1 MLERTTTI
9 SPFIAVTSKL
19 GGIKLYTRVS
29 AWRKPSNINKSAH
42 AKRVNEKQMMEES
55 NEAHRGGTG
64 RSWLITEGNRIQ
76 YRTQA
81 VKISDWP
88 RQSACAL
95 RAHARTTLMRR
106 PPPHRTP
113 TASEP
118 VAMYEENNT
127 HHLYPPAIC
136 SSFLMKIDLPN
147 FGKRT
152 AKHRRIHYVSYE
164 LER

>member
-29 AWRKPSNINKSAH
+29 AWRKPFNINKSAH
-42 AKRVNEKQMMEES
+42 AKRVNEKQMMEEL

-81 VKISDWP
+81 VKIKWLAASE
-88 RQSACAL
+88 RMRAAL
-95 RAHARTTLMRR
+95 WARARTTLMRR
-106 PPPHRTP
+106 PPPPRTP

-118 VAMYEENNT
+118 VAIYEENNT

-147 FGKRT
+147 SGERMATHCKRN
-152 AKHRRIHYVSYE
+152 YVSYE
-164 LER
+164 